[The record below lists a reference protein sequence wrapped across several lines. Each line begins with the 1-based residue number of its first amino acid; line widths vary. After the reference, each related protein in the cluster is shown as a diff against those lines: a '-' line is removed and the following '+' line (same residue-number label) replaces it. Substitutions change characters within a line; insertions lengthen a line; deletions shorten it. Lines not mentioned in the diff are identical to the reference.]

1 MPFLFLLKLRKCLVA
16 EQKLG
21 QKVNQEARWDFCFLK
36 FRLRDDNFFTLTLL
50 ECKCQNSPKVHGALT
65 ENKEETFLPSTCLKP
80 QHVVYS
86 VAALKM
92 EGGWPQE
99 KPRTASTVMAVWVW
113 PLVDG
118 F

>member
-1 MPFLFLLKLRKCLVA
+1 MPFLFRLKLHKCPIA
-16 EQKLG
+16 EPKLG
-21 QKVNQEARWDFCFLK
+21 QKVNQDAKFSIRDYLSFHPALLK
-36 FRLRDDNFFTLTLL
+36 
-50 ECKCQNSPKVHGALT
+50 CKCQNSPKVHGALT
-65 ENKEETFLPSTCLKP
+65 ENKEETFLPSTCMKP
-80 QHVVYS
+80 HHVVYS